1 MTPDQ
6 VTRAINRAVL
16 KIKTLQFAESAP
28 PRFIRGRDYKAR
40 SNSWILKGNNDVFH
54 F

>member
-6 VTRAINRAVL
+6 VKRAIDRAVL

-28 PRFIRGRDYKAR
+28 PRFIRGRDYQAR
-40 SNSWILKGNNDVFH
+40 ADRWILKKD
-54 F
+54 